1 MYHFILMLQESAGTG
16 AKSKKEGE
24 NERENEEKTDRD
36 ADFHCDYRCLLVV
49 SFQTPGTIAD
59 RETYQCGTYATIWSL
74 LPPVIAIGLALLH
87 LQPINKNNTEK
98 RH

>member
-1 MYHFILMLQESAGTG
+1 M
-16 AKSKKEGE
+16 GE

-36 ADFHCDYRCLLVV
+36 ADFHSDYRCLSGGVFFRHREQL
-49 SFQTPGTIAD
+49 QT
-59 RETYQCGTYATIWSL
+59 ETYQCGTYATIWSL
-74 LPPVIAIGLALLH
+74 LPPVIAIGLALVH